1 MDYIYKFDTDNG
13 FEQTDISSFYDVIED
28 DDFYLMYLGKASFI
42 DFAKTYNLDDA
53 IIDLLLSDTAK
64 KSYMAVEDN
73 YTFAI
78 LELLDI
84 MGNLETSDL
93 IGFYIENNRLII
105 VDLYDRDQSTTE
117 AFRRMLTKKF
127 SARSPGRL
135 LKYFITALVN
145 NHTRIFDQIKNSTAA
160 VEDAI
165 IKNKK
170 NRDSIGI
177 ISDNRHKALNLY
189 ASYERL
195 LDTLEVLMENENEI
209 FDDDDIKHLKSVLFR
224 VERYSSNISYLSGY
238 ITNVK
243 DSYTSKMDLSM
254 NNTMKVLTVVTTIFT
269 PITIITGWYGMNF
282 ENMPELKWNFGYI
295 YVIGISLISVI
306 LVYLLFRRFDRWK

>member
-1 MDYIYKFDTDNG
+1 MDYIYKFDTDSG
-13 FEQTDISSFYDVIED
+13 FEETNISSFYDVIED
-28 DDFYLMYLGKASFI
+28 DDFYLMYLSKESFV
-42 DFAKTYNLDDA
+42 DFAKTYKLDNA
-53 IIDLLLSDTAK
+53 IIDFVLSDISK
-64 KSYMAVEDN
+64 KSYVAVEDN

-78 LELLDI
+78 VELLDI

-105 VDLYDRDQSTTE
+105 VDMYDKDQSTAE
-117 AFRRMLTKKF
+117 AFKQMLNKKF
-127 SARSPGRL
+127 AVRSPGRI
-135 LKYFITALVN
+135 LKYFITALIE

-170 NRDSIGI
+170 IKNSIKI

-195 LDTLEVLMENENEI
+195 LDTIEVFMENGNEI
-209 FDDDDIKHLKSVLFR
+209 FDDDDIKHLKSLSFR
-224 VERYSSNISYLSGY
+224 IERYSSNISYLSGY

-254 NNTMKVLTVVTTIFT
+254 NNTMKILTIVTTIFT

-282 ENMPELKWNFGYI
+282 KNMPELKWRFGYL
-295 YVIGISLISVI
+295 YVVFLSIIILIIS
-306 LVYLLFRRFDRWK
+306 YNLLKKIDK

>member
-117 AFRRMLTKKF
+117 AFRKMLTKKF
-127 SARSPGRL
+127 SARSPG
-135 LKYFITALVN
+135 
-145 NHTRIFDQIKNSTAA
+145 
-160 VEDAI
+160 
-165 IKNKK
+165 
-170 NRDSIGI
+170 
-177 ISDNRHKALNLY
+177 
-189 ASYERL
+189 
-195 LDTLEVLMENENEI
+195 
-209 FDDDDIKHLKSVLFR
+209 DDDDIKHLKSVLFR

-295 YVIGISLISVI
+295 YVMGISLCSVI
-306 LVYLLFRRFDRWK
+306 LVYLLFRRFDRWKEK

>member
-117 AFRRMLTKKF
+117 AFRKMLTKKF

-170 NRDSIGI
+170 NRDSIEI

-209 FDDDDIKHLKSVLFR
+209 FDEDDIKHLKSVLFR

-254 NNTMKVLTVVTTIFT
+254 N
-269 PITIITGWYGMNF
+269 
-282 ENMPELKWNFGYI
+282 
-295 YVIGISLISVI
+295 
-306 LVYLLFRRFDRWK
+306 

>member
-1 MDYIYKFDTDNG
+1 MNHIYKFDTDNG
-13 FEQTDISSFYDVIED
+13 FEKTDIASFYDVIED
-28 DDFYLMYLGKASFI
+28 DDFYLMYLGKKSFI
-42 DFAKTYNLDDA
+42 DFAQTYKLDSA
-53 IIDLLLSDTAK
+53 IIDLLLTDTGK

-78 LELLDI
+78 LEMLDI
-84 MGNLETSDL
+84 RGNLDTSDL

-105 VDLYDRDQSTTE
+105 VDMYDRDQSTAR
-117 AFRRMLTKKF
+117 AFRKMIRKKF

-135 LKYFITALVN
+135 LKYFITALID

-160 VEDAI
+160 VEDAML
-165 IKNKK
+165 KNKK
-170 NRDSIGI
+170 PNNSIEI

-189 ASYERL
+189 TSYERL
-195 LDTLEVLMENENEI
+195 IDTLEVLAENENEI
-209 FDDDDIKHLKSVLFR
+209 FDEDDIKHLNSVTFR
-224 VERYSSNISYLSGY
+224 VERYSSNISYLSDY

-269 PITIITGWYGMNF
+269 PITVLTGWYGMNF
-282 ENMPELKWNFGYI
+282 ENMPELRWDFGYL
-295 YVIGISLISVI
+295 YVIVLSVISLV
-306 LVYLLFRRFDRWK
+306 LCFYLFKKLDER